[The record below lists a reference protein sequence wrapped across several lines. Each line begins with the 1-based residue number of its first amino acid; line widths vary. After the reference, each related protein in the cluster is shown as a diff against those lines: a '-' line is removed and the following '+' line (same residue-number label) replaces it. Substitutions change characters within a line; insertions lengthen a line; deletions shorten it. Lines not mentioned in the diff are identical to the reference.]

1 MADGGVLKRL
11 AAPAYFVAALL
22 VVLPILDF
30 LTNVWPPQP
39 GHAVWRYGSAGLFTG
54 FVLTPLLGVL
64 VALGVAAVAEHGRA
78 LTVLGITSVV
88 VAVLFVLLT
97 GLFVLDGLQ
106 VRASVPP
113 QSKVRFELGIWR
125 AVVKYLVV
133 AGALT
138 WLGVAARRAGRHARH
153 TRREATP
160 GAPPAV
166 LS

>member
-1 MADGGVLKRL
+1 MAEGDVLKKL

-22 VVLPILDF
+22 VALPALDF
-30 LTNVWPPQP
+30 LTNVWPLQP
-39 GHAVWRYGSAGLFTG
+39 GQAVWRYGSAGLLSG

-64 VALGVAAVAEHGRA
+64 VALAVAAACEHGRA
-78 LTVLGITSVV
+78 LSVLGIVSVV

-113 QSKVRFELGIWR
+113 QRQTQFDVGIWR

-133 AGALT
+133 SGALV

-153 TRREATP
+153 TRRGARRD
-160 GAPPAV
+160 APPSV